1 MMSKKGI
8 GALLL
13 AGTMM
18 LGMSSTAFAADAKVP
33 TVGNGT
39 EQKPATVSI
48 TKDFEMAEGLS
59 IPTVTFGFTAE
70 KVTSD
75 APEATI
81 SSISYTDKDNKGD
94 ANGGKYT
101 ISKNSEISF
110 GDFPHAG
117 EYVYTV
123 KETKGTD
130 QGITYST
137 DTYTL
142 RVYVAN
148 GQNGKVFVKAI
159 TAEKGTN
166 SGDQA
171 NKAEKILFTNTYRKN
186 ASLVIEK
193 KTSGELADKSKRFD
207 FTIRFEKSA
216 TEENLAD
223 FTGTLTRKGGATETV
238 TCSKGTADFQLADGD
253 KLEFQNL
260 PAGTKYTVTEKGAKD
275 GYVAHVK
282 VTENGTAGQGVTGT
296 DADDLVSSQSGNHIG
311 ENENKV
317 EFENAYHEVPLTGI
331 IMNNLPF
338 LLLIGVAVLAFG
350 ALAFVKKR
358 RTSDR

>member
-1 MMSKKGI
+1 MNKKRI

-13 AGTMM
+13 VGTMM
-18 LGMSSTAFAADAKVP
+18 LGMSSTAFAADTKVP
-33 TVGNGT
+33 IIGNGT
-39 EQKPATVSI
+39 EQTPATVSI
-48 TKDFEMAEGLS
+48 TKDFEMSEGLS
-59 IPTVTFGFTAE
+59 IPTVTFVFTAE
-70 KVTSD
+70 KVTKD

-81 SSISYTDKDNKGD
+81 SPISYTDKDNKGD

-110 GDFPHAG
+110 GNFPHAG

-123 KETKGTD
+123 KETAGNN
-130 QGITYST
+130 QNITYST

-148 GQNGKVFVKAI
+148 GQNGNVFVKAI

-166 SGDQA
+166 IGDPA
-171 NKAEKILFTNTYRKN
+171 NKADKILFTNTYRKN

-193 KTSGELADKSKRFD
+193 KTSGELADKTKRFD
-207 FTIRFEKSA
+207 FTIRFEKSS

-223 FTGTLTRKGGATETV
+223 FTGTLTRKEGATETV
-238 TCSKGTADFQLADGD
+238 TCSKGTANFKLADGD

-260 PAGTKYTVTEKGAKD
+260 LAGTKYTVTEEGVPD
-275 GYVAHVK
+275 GYVAHVT
-282 VTENGTAGQGVTGT
+282 VTENGTKGQPVNGT
-296 DADDLVSSQSGNHIG
+296 DDDSLSSSQNGNYIG
-311 ENENKV
+311 ENGNKV
-317 EFENAYHEVPLTGI
+317 EFENTYHEVPLTGI

-338 LLLIGVAVLAFG
+338 LLLIGVAVFAFG
-350 ALAFVKKR
+350 VLAFVKKR